1 MVRNQSVLLNV
12 LFFITSLLP
21 LNVPKDF
28 PSNTQRKENLNI
40 QERVKPTLAGL
51 TALRGHFMCSLADY
65 SNSSQI
71 TYHSW
76 ILYNSH
82 TYHSFD
88 SSGKVSSVIMPQ
100 FMLLSTQIRVVLT
113 EKPQDHF
120 ILSFSK
126 DLAIFFPSFF
136 LLVPGETWLL
146 DYLAC

>member
-1 MVRNQSVLLNV
+1 
-12 LFFITSLLP
+12 
-21 LNVPKDF
+21 
-28 PSNTQRKENLNI
+28 
-40 QERVKPTLAGL
+40 
-51 TALRGHFMCSLADY
+51 MCSLADY

-88 SSGKVSSVIMPQ
+88 SSGKVSSVIMSQ
-100 FMLLSTQIRVVLT
+100 FMLLSTQTLVVMT
-113 EKPQDHF
+113 EKPQDNF

-126 DLAIFFPSFF
+126 DLVIFFSLSVF

-146 DYLAC
+146 DYLTC